1 MGVTSNPVVRCIL
14 MYRKLLIIVITPLL
28 LLPLITVKDS
38 STFKHSKEAD
48 TVFMTLI
55 MAVFWLTEALPLP
68 VTGLIPVFMAPAF
81 GLLSGSQVASNYMKV
96 GKEKKHCPCT
106 RSLPW
111 VRACQG

>member
-1 MGVTSNPVVRCIL
+1 MAVTSNPVVRCIL

-28 LLPLITVKDS
+28 LLPLITVKDN
-38 STFKHSKEAD
+38 STFKDSKEAE

-55 MAVFWLTEALPLP
+55 MAVFWLAEALPLP

-96 GKEKKHCPCT
+96 IGNEK
-106 RSLPW
+106 SLPLPPSLDT
-111 VRACQG
+111 GLPS